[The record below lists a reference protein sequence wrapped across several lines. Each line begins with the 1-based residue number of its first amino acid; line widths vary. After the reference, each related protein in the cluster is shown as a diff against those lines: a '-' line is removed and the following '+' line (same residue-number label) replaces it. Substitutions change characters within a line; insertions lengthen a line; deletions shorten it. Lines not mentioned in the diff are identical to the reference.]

1 MIRLVVRLLAFVCS
15 LTLSVPALAEEG
27 NVPGQFDFYVLSL
40 SWSPSYCE
48 AIGTKR
54 AEPQCSRPF
63 GFVVHGLWPQF
74 EHGYPSDCAD
84 ANGRLP
90 EPLIKAQL
98 DIFPAAGLVVHEWK
112 KHGSC
117 AGLEPAAYFAAVHK
131 AFAGIVIPTTLTH
144 IDKPQ
149 VSAPADIIKDFS
161 AANSGLTAAS
171 VTVACNRQRL
181 EEIRICLNK
190 DLKTFHPCPQVVA
203 AACRQEKTN
212 LPAMRAAN

>member
-1 MIRLVVRLLAFVCS
+1 MTARFAAAFALFCTLLSMSTPVM
-15 LTLSVPALAEEG
+15 AEG
-27 NVPGQFDFYVLSL
+27 STAGQFDFYVLSL

-48 AIGTKR
+48 TVGDKR
-54 AEPQCSRPF
+54 KEPQCARPF

-74 EHGYPSDCAD
+74 EKGYPSDCAD
-84 ANGRLP
+84 ASGRLP
-90 EPLIKAQL
+90 DSLIKAQL

-117 AGLEPAAYFAAVHK
+117 TGLDPAAFFDAARK
-131 AFAGIVIPTTLTH
+131 AYSGIAIPAALSH

-149 VSAPADIIKDFS
+149 YIDPGEIAKDFETS
-161 AANSGLTAAS
+161 NKGLDATELA
-171 VTVACNRQRL
+171 VVCNKRGL
-181 EEIRICLNK
+181 EEVRICLNK

-203 AACRQEKTN
+203 GSCKLDKAY